1 MAWRIKETKE
11 GEELYN
17 FGYIQRDK
25 IVKGVD
31 PKVLGEQF
39 SVENS
44 KEEIIELTNDEI
56 RYLEEVNEYI
66 KRLNAY
72 GIKKSNEIKKE
83 INTLLNNVSKER
95 NSFVKLE
102 RFFKEKA
109 GVVHDAFIHEE
120 ETKQEARVNLREELT
135 RFRQEHN
142 ITKREAN
149 YPKSYILHFAWIF
162 VFIFLEALVNA
173 YFFGQASSLGLL
185 GGVFIGFIT
194 SFFNVVLSTIA
205 GFVLRYKNHIVKKT
219 RRIGL
224 AIFSLLLLFIFFIHL
239 FIAHYREVLQI
250 NPHVEIDAVLKP
262 MLQTP
267 FVLHDMESLI
277 LVAIGVLVTLFSI
290 IKGMKLDDKYPGYG
304 AVYRQWKESDNE
316 FLDAKRQLRKL
327 MRELYTVT
335 IRKSDSM
342 MESLEKS
349 RDELEVVTLDL
360 DAFIVT
366 YERYYHKAFQRGREI
381 LVDYRLGVES
391 IYGEDDSFNYK
402 KILDDRLNKLNI
414 NMFSNTKLLIERE
427 FQSINE
433 QIDNFY
439 DNQERFEQRL
449 EEMKERYLKN
459 EYIEKVLQQVKKN
472 REIEL

>member
-11 GEELYN
+11 GEVLNN
-17 FGYIQRDK
+17 FGYIERDK
-25 IVKGVD
+25 IVKGVH

-39 SVENS
+39 ASTHFKDEI
-44 KEEIIELTNDEI
+44 KELTTEEIGFIA
-56 RYLEEVNEYI
+56 EVNEYV

-83 INTLLNNVSKER
+83 VNSLLNRVTKEG

-109 GVVHDAFIHEE
+109 GFIHDAFIHEE
-120 ETKQEARVNLREELT
+120 ETKQEARVNLREELDS
-135 RFRQEHN
+135 FRQENN
-142 ITKREAN
+142 ITKREAK

-162 VFIFLEALVNA
+162 VFIFLEALANA

-205 GFVLRYKNHIVKKT
+205 GFVLRYKNHVVQKT

-224 AIFSLLLLFIFFIHL
+224 AIFSILLLFIFFIHL

-250 NPHVEIDAVLKP
+250 NPHVEVGAVLKP
-262 MLQTP
+262 MIETP

-290 IKGMKLDDKYPGYG
+290 IKGMNLDDKYPGYG
-304 AVYRQWKESDNE
+304 AIYRQWKEKDNE
-316 FLDAKRQLRKL
+316 FLEAKKQLRKL

-335 IRKSDSM
+335 IRKSDNM
-342 MESLEKS
+342 LESLESS
-349 RDELEVVTLDL
+349 RDKLEALALDL
-360 DAFIVT
+360 DAFIMT
-366 YERYYHKAFQRGREI
+366 YERYYHKAFQTGREI

-391 IYGEDDSFNYK
+391 VYGEDDSFNYK
-402 KILDDRLNKLNI
+402 QILDDRLNKLNI

-427 FQSINE
+427 LQSINE
-433 QIDNFY
+433 QIENFY
-439 DNQERFEQRL
+439 ENLERFEQKL
-449 EEMKERYLKN
+449 EELKESYLDN
-459 EYIEKVLQQVKKN
+459 AYIEKVLQQVKKN
-472 REIEL
+472 REIAL

>member
-11 GEELYN
+11 GEVLNN
-17 FGYIQRDK
+17 FSYIERDK
-25 IVKGVD
+25 IVKGVN

-39 SVENS
+39 ASTHF
-44 KEEIIELTNDEI
+44 KEDTKELTNDEI
-56 RYLEEVNEYI
+56 RYLDEVTDYI

-83 INTLLNNVSKER
+83 VNSIVKSISKEE
-95 NSFVKLE
+95 NSFAKLE

-109 GVVHDAFIHEE
+109 GFIHDAFIHEE
-120 ETKQEARVNLREELT
+120 ETTQEARVNLREELD

-142 ITKREAN
+142 ITKREAS

-162 VFIFLEALVNA
+162 VFIFLEALANA

-205 GFVLRYKNHIVKKT
+205 GFVLRYKNHTVQKV

-224 AIFSLLLLFIFFIHL
+224 AIFGVLLLLIFFIHL
-239 FIAHYREVLQI
+239 FIAHYREVLQT
-250 NPHVEIDAVLKP
+250 NPHVQIGAVLKP
-262 MLQTP
+262 MFQTP

-290 IKGMKLDDKYPGYG
+290 IKGMKIDDKYPGYG
-304 AVYRQWKESDNE
+304 AVYRRWKASDNE
-316 FLDAKRQLRKL
+316 FLEAKRQLRRL
-327 MRELYTVT
+327 MRELHMVT
-335 IRKSDSM
+335 IRKSDKM
-342 MESLEKS
+342 LESLENSK
-349 RDELEVVTLDL
+349 EKLEALALDL
-360 DAFIVT
+360 DSFIST
-366 YERYYHKAFQRGREI
+366 YRSYYNKAFQTGREI

-391 IYGEDDSFNYK
+391 FHGEDDTFDYK
-402 KILDDRLNKLNI
+402 KILDNRLNKLNI
-414 NMFSNTKLLIERE
+414 NMLLNIKLLIERE
-427 FQSINE
+427 LNSINE
-433 QIDNFY
+433 QIDSFY
-439 DNQERFEQRL
+439 ANQEIFEHRL
-449 EEMKERYLKN
+449 EEMKEKYLEN
-459 EYIEKVLQQVKKN
+459 EYIEKVIKQVKKN

>member
-1 MAWRIKETKE
+1 MAWRIKETKD
-11 GEELYN
+11 GEELLN

-25 IVKGVD
+25 IVRGVD

-39 SVENS
+39 ASVHF
-44 KEEIIELTNDEI
+44 KEDIKKLTIDEI
-56 RYLEEVNEYI
+56 HYLDEVNEYI

-72 GIKKSNEIKKE
+72 GIKKSNEIKRE
-83 INTLLNNVSKER
+83 INSIVNSISKEE
-95 NSFVKLE
+95 NSFIKLE

-109 GVVHDAFIHEE
+109 GFIHDAFIHEE
-120 ETKQEARVNLREELT
+120 ETQQEARVNLREELD

-142 ITKREAN
+142 ITNREAK

-162 VFIFLEALVNA
+162 VFIFLEALANS

-205 GFVLRYKNHIVKKT
+205 GFVLRYKNHVTKKT

-224 AIFSLLLLFIFFIHL
+224 AIFTILLLLIFFIHL

-250 NPHVEIDAVLKP
+250 NPHVEIASVLKP

-277 LVAIGVLVTLFSI
+277 LIAIGVLVTLFSI

-304 AVYRQWKESDNE
+304 AIYRQWKASDNE
-316 FLDAKRQLRKL
+316 FLDTKRQLRRL
-327 MRELYTVT
+327 MRELYTLT
-335 IRKSDSM
+335 IRKSDKM
-342 MESLEKS
+342 LEN
-349 RDELEVVTLDL
+349 LEDSKKKLEALALDL
-360 DAFIVT
+360 DSFITT
-366 YERYYHKAFQRGREI
+366 YRLYYHKAFQTGRDI

-391 IYGEDDSFNYK
+391 FHGEDDSFNYK

-414 NMFSNTKLLIERE
+414 NMLLNIKLLIERE
-427 FQSINE
+427 LKSINE
-433 QIDNFY
+433 QIDSFY
-439 DNQERFEQRL
+439 ENQDRFEYRI
-449 EEMKERYLKN
+449 EEMKERYLEN
-459 EYIEKVLQQVKKN
+459 EYIEKVLQQIKRN

>member
-11 GEELYN
+11 GEELLN

-25 IVKGVD
+25 IVRGVD

-39 SVENS
+39 ASQNS
-44 KEEIIELTNDEI
+44 KDDIKELTNDEI
-56 RYLEEVNEYI
+56 RYLDEVNEYI

-83 INTLLNNVSKER
+83 INSLISTISKES

-102 RFFKEKA
+102 RFFKEKV
-109 GVVHDAFIHEE
+109 GVIHDAFIYEE
-120 ETKQEARVNLREELT
+120 ETQQEERVNLKEELN
-135 RFRQEHN
+135 RFRKEHN
-142 ITKREAN
+142 ITKREAY

-162 VFIFLEALVNA
+162 VFIFLEALANS

-194 SFFNVVLSTIA
+194 SFFNVVLSTLA
-205 GFVLRYKNHIVKKT
+205 GFVLRYKNHIVREQ

-224 AIFSLLLLFIFFIHL
+224 AIFSFLLLLIFFIHL
-239 FIAHYREVLQI
+239 FIAHYREILQL
-250 NPHVEIDAVLKP
+250 NPNVEVISVLKP
-262 MLQTP
+262 MLQSP

-277 LVAIGVLVTLFSI
+277 LISIGVLITLFSI

-304 AVYRQWKESDNE
+304 VVYRRWKASDNK
-316 FLDAKRQLRKL
+316 FLDTKKHLRRL
-327 MRELYTVT
+327 MRELYSVT
-335 IRKSDSM
+335 IRKSDSL
-342 MESLEKS
+342 MENLESAKS
-349 RDELEVVTLDL
+349 NLEALALDL
-360 DAFIVT
+360 DSFITT
-366 YERYYHKAFQRGREI
+366 YRLYYHKAFQTGREI

-391 IYGEDDSFNYK
+391 VYGEDNSFNYK

-414 NMFSNTKLLIERE
+414 NMLLNIKLLIERE
-427 FQSINE
+427 IKSIDE

-439 DNQERFEQRL
+439 ANQESFEKRL
-449 EEMKERYLKN
+449 EEMKDRYLEN
-459 EYIEKVLQQVKKN
+459 DYIEKVLQQIKKN

>member
-11 GEELYN
+11 GEVLNN

-39 SVENS
+39 ASENFQEDT
-44 KEEIIELTNDEI
+44 KEITNDELE
-56 RYLEEVNEYI
+56 YLVEVNEYI

-83 INTLLNNVSKER
+83 VNSIVNGLSKGS

-109 GVVHDAFIHEE
+109 GFIHDAFIHEE
-120 ETKQEARVNLREELT
+120 ETKQETRVNLREELD

-142 ITKREAN
+142 IKNREAK

-162 VFIFLEALVNA
+162 VFIFLEALANS

-185 GGVFIGFIT
+185 GGIFIGFIT

-205 GFVLRYKNHIVKKT
+205 GFVLRYKNYVVKKT
-219 RRIGL
+219 RHIGL
-224 AIFSLLLLFIFFIHL
+224 AIFTVLLLFIFFIHL
-239 FIAHYREVLQI
+239 FIAHYREILQI
-250 NPHVEIDAVLKP
+250 NPHVEVGAVFKSIV
-262 MLQTP
+262 QTP

-290 IKGMKLDDKYPGYG
+290 IKGMHFDDKYPGYG
-304 AVYRQWKESDNE
+304 AVYREWKASDNE
-316 FLDAKRQLRKL
+316 FLDAKKQLRKL
-327 MRELYTVT
+327 MRELYTLT
-335 IRKSDSM
+335 IHKSDNI
-342 MESLEKS
+342 MESLESS
-349 RDELEVVTLDL
+349 RDKLEVLLLDL
-360 DAFIVT
+360 DAFIST
-366 YERYYHKAFQRGREI
+366 YKLYYHKSFQCAREI

-402 KILDDRLNKLNI
+402 KILEERLIKLNM
-414 NMFSNTKLLIERE
+414 NMLLNLKLAIDKELK
-427 FQSINE
+427 SINE

-449 EEMKERYLKN
+449 DEMKERYLEN
-459 EYIEKVLQQVKKN
+459 EYIEKVLQQVKRN

>member
-11 GEELYN
+11 GEVLNN
-17 FGYIQRDK
+17 FNYIEREK
-25 IVKGVD
+25 IVKEAN

-39 SVENS
+39 ASTHF
-44 KEEIIELTNDEI
+44 KEDIKELTNEELH
-56 RYLEEVNEYI
+56 YLEELNEYI

-83 INTLLNNVSKER
+83 INTLLNRVSKEG
-95 NSFVKLE
+95 NSFIKLE

-109 GVVHDAFIHEE
+109 GVIHDAFIHEE
-120 ETKQEARVNLREELT
+120 ETKQEARVNLREELDS
-135 RFRQEHN
+135 FRQENN

-162 VFIFLEALVNA
+162 VFIFLEALANA

-205 GFVLRYKNHIVKKT
+205 GFVLRYKNHVVQKT

-224 AIFSLLLLFIFFIHL
+224 AIFGVLLLLIFFIHL

-250 NPHVEIDAVLKP
+250 NPHVEIGAVLKP

-290 IKGMKLDDKYPGYG
+290 IKGMNMDDKYPGYG
-304 AVYRQWKESDNE
+304 AVYRQWKVSDNE
-316 FLDAKRQLRKL
+316 FLDAKRQLRRL
-327 MRELYTVT
+327 MRELYTTT
-335 IRKSDSM
+335 IHKSDNM
-342 MESLEKS
+342 MENLENS
-349 RDELEVVTLDL
+349 RDKLEALVLDL
-360 DAFIVT
+360 DAFITT
-366 YERYYHKAFQRGREI
+366 YRHYYHKAFQTGREI

-391 IYGEDDSFNYK
+391 FYGEDDSFNYK

-414 NMFSNTKLLIERE
+414 NMLLNIKLLIERE
-427 FQSINE
+427 LKSINE
-433 QIDNFY
+433 QVDNFY
-439 DNQERFEQRL
+439 ENQERFEQRL
-449 EEMKERYLKN
+449 EEMKERYLEN

>member
-11 GEELYN
+11 GEVLNN
-17 FGYIQRDK
+17 FSYIQREK

-31 PKVLGEQF
+31 PKVLGAQF
-39 SVENS
+39 ATVNS
-44 KEEIIELTNDEI
+44 KEDSKELTRDEI
-56 RYLEEVNEYI
+56 GYLDEVNDYI

-83 INTLLNNVSKER
+83 LNSILYKVEKES

-109 GVVHDAFIHEE
+109 GFVHDAFIHEE
-120 ETKQEARVNLREELT
+120 ETKQEARVNLRGELN

-142 ITKREAN
+142 ISKREAY

-162 VFIFLEALVNA
+162 VFIFLEALANS

-205 GFVLRYKNHIVKKT
+205 GFVLRYKNHIVRQK

-224 AIFSLLLLFIFFIHL
+224 AIFTILLLFIFFIHL
-239 FIAHYREVLQI
+239 FIAHYRELLQI
-250 NPHVEIDAVLKP
+250 NPHVEVGAVLKP
-262 MLQTP
+262 MFQTP

-277 LVAIGVLVTLFSI
+277 LVSIGLLVTLFSI
-290 IKGMKLDDKYPGYG
+290 IKGMKLDDKYPAYG
-304 AVYRQWKESDNE
+304 AVYRQWKASDNE
-316 FLDAKRQLRKL
+316 FLNAKKQLRRL

-342 MESLEKS
+342 MENLENSK
-349 RDELEVVTLDL
+349 DKLEALALDL
-360 DAFIVT
+360 EAFIAT
-366 YERYYHKAFQRGREI
+366 YERYYHKASQTTREI
-381 LVDYRLGVES
+381 LVDYRLGIES
-391 IYGEDDSFNYK
+391 IYGEGDFFHYTE
-402 KILDDRLNKLNI
+402 LLEGRLNRLNT
-414 NMFSNTKLLIERE
+414 NMLLNSKIVLERE
-427 FQSINE
+427 LTSINE

-439 DNQERFEQRL
+439 SNQDKFEQKL
-449 EEMKERYLKN
+449 EELKENYLDN
-459 EYIEKVLQQVKKN
+459 AYIEKILQQIKKN

>member
-11 GEELYN
+11 GEVLNN

-25 IVKGVD
+25 IVKGVE

-39 SVENS
+39 ASANF
-44 KEEIIELTNDEI
+44 KEDTKELTNDEI
-56 RYLEEVNEYI
+56 DYLNEVNEYI

-83 INTLLNNVSKER
+83 ISSVIHKVEKESNR
-95 NSFVKLE
+95 FIKLE
-102 RFFKEKA
+102 RFFKDKA
-109 GVVHDAFIHEE
+109 GVIHDAFIHEE
-120 ETKQEARVNLREELT
+120 ETKQEARVNLRDELN
-135 RFRQEHN
+135 RFRKENN
-142 ITKREAN
+142 IIKREAN

-162 VFIFLEALVNA
+162 VFIFLEALANA

-194 SFFNVVLSTIA
+194 SFFNVILSTMA
-205 GFVLRYKNHIVKKT
+205 GFVLRYKNHIVQKV

-224 AIFSLLLLFIFFIHL
+224 TIFGILLLLIFFVHL

-250 NPHVEIDAVLKP
+250 NPHVEIGAVLKP
-262 MLQTP
+262 MIHSP

-277 LVAIGVLVTLFSI
+277 LVSIGVLVTFFSI
-290 IKGMKLDDKYPGYG
+290 IKGMHLDDKYPGYG
-304 AVYRQWKESDNE
+304 VVYRQWKASDNE
-316 FLDAKRQLRKL
+316 FLDAKKQLRRL

-335 IRKSDSM
+335 IRKSDNM
-342 MESLEKS
+342 MANLENSK
-349 RDELEVVTLDL
+349 DKLEALTLDL
-360 DAFIVT
+360 EAFIAT
-366 YERYYHKAFQRGREI
+366 YESYYHKAFQTGREI

-391 IYGEDDSFNYK
+391 IYGEDDSFHYK
-402 KILDDRLNKLNI
+402 EILDERLIKLNT
-414 NMFSNTKLLIERE
+414 NMLLNLKMAIDKEL
-427 FQSINE
+427 QSINE

-439 DNQERFEQRL
+439 VNQEKFEQKL
-449 EEMKERYLKN
+449 EEMKERYLEN
-459 EYIEKVLQQVKKN
+459 EYIEKVLQQIKRN

>member
-11 GEELYN
+11 GEVLNN
-17 FGYIQRDK
+17 FDYIKREK
-25 IVKGVD
+25 IVKGVA

-39 SVENS
+39 ASANF
-44 KEEIIELTNDEI
+44 KEDTRELTSDELHYI
-56 RYLEEVNEYI
+56 EEVNEYI
-66 KRLNAY
+66 KRLNSY

-83 INTLLNNVSKER
+83 INSLLNKISKEG

-109 GVVHDAFIHEE
+109 GFIYDAFIHEE
-120 ETKQEARVNLREELT
+120 ETKQEARLNLREELD

-142 ITKREAN
+142 ITKREAL

-162 VFIFLEALVNA
+162 VFIFLEALANS

-205 GFVLRYKNHIVKKT
+205 GFVLRYKNHVVKKT

-224 AIFSLLLLFIFFIHL
+224 AIFGVLLLLIFFIHL

-250 NPHVEIDAVLKP
+250 NPHVQIEAVLKP

-277 LVAIGVLVTLFSI
+277 LIAIGVLVTLFSI
-290 IKGMKLDDKYPGYG
+290 IKGMKIDDRYPGYG
-304 AVYRQWKESDNE
+304 AVYRRWKEKDNE
-316 FLDAKRQLRKL
+316 FLEAKSQLRKL
-327 MRELYTVT
+327 MRELYTLTV
-335 IRKSDSM
+335 RKSDNM
-342 MESLEKS
+342 MKNLENSKD
-349 RDELEVVTLDL
+349 RLEALALDL
-360 DAFIVT
+360 DAFIAT
-366 YERYYHKAFQRGREI
+366 YERYYHKAFQTAREI
-381 LVDYRLGVES
+381 LVDYRLGMEV
-391 IYGEDDSFNYK
+391 IYGEDNSFDYK
-402 KILDDRLNKLNI
+402 KILEERLIKLNTNVLLNLKMLIDKELKNI
-414 NMFSNTKLLIERE
+414 NN
-427 FQSINE
+427 

-439 DNQERFEQRL
+439 VNQERFEQKL
-449 EEMKERYLKN
+449 EEMKERYLEN
-459 EYIEKVLQQVKKN
+459 EYIEKVLQQVKRD

>member
-11 GEELYN
+11 GELLNN
-17 FGYIQRDK
+17 FGYIERDK
-25 IVKGVD
+25 IVKGVN

-39 SVENS
+39 ASEHS
-44 KEEIIELTNDEI
+44 KEDIKEFTSDEI
-56 RYLEEVNEYI
+56 GYLDEINEYI

-72 GIKKSNEIKKE
+72 GIKKSNEIKRE
-83 INTLLNNVSKER
+83 VNTLLNKVSKEAT
-95 NSFVKLE
+95 SFVKLE

-109 GVVHDAFIHEE
+109 GLIHDAFIHEE
-120 ETKQEARVNLREELT
+120 ERKQEERVNLREELD
-135 RFRQEHN
+135 RFRQENN
-142 ITKREAN
+142 ITKREAK

-162 VFIFLEALVNA
+162 VFIFLEALANS

-205 GFVLRYKNHIVKKT
+205 GFVLRYKNHVVQRR

-224 AIFSLLLLFIFFIHL
+224 AIFSILLLFIFFIHL

-250 NPHVEIDAVLKP
+250 NPHVQIGAVLKP
-262 MLQTP
+262 MLETP

-277 LVAIGVLVTLFSI
+277 LVAIGLLVTLFSI

-304 AVYRQWKESDNE
+304 AIYRQWKEKDNE
-316 FLDAKRQLRKL
+316 FLEAKKQLRRL

-335 IRKSDSM
+335 MRKSDNM
-342 MESLEKS
+342 MENLENS
-349 RDELEVVTLDL
+349 RDKLEALALDL
-360 DAFIVT
+360 DAFIAT
-366 YERYYHKAFQRGREI
+366 YERYYHKASQTGREI
-381 LVDYRLGVES
+381 LVDYRLGIES
-391 IYGEDDSFNYK
+391 VYGEDDSFNYK
-402 KILDDRLNKLNI
+402 KIVDDRVNKLNI
-414 NMFSNTKLLIERE
+414 NMLLSIKRVIEIELER
-427 FQSINE
+427 INE

-439 DNQERFEQRL
+439 ENQERFEEKL
-449 EEMKERYLKN
+449 EEMKDSYLDN
-459 EYIEKVLQQVKKN
+459 AYIEKVLQQVKKN

>member
-11 GEELYN
+11 GEELLN
-17 FGYIQRDK
+17 FGYIQRDR

-39 SVENS
+39 AFENS
-44 KEEIIELTNDEI
+44 QEDIKELTNDEI

-83 INTLLNNVSKER
+83 ISSLIQKVSKEG

-109 GVVHDAFIHEE
+109 LLIHDAFIHEE
-120 ETKQEARVNLREELT
+120 ETKQEVRVNLREELN
-135 RFRQEHN
+135 RFRQENH
-142 ITKREAN
+142 ISKREAY

-194 SFFNVVLSTIA
+194 SFFNVLLSTIA
-205 GFVLRYKNHIVKKT
+205 GFILRYKNHVVQKT

-224 AIFSLLLLFIFFIHL
+224 AIFTLLSLLILFIHL

-250 NPHVEIDAVLKP
+250 NPHVEIGAVLKP
-262 MLQTP
+262 MLNSP
-267 FVLHDMESLI
+267 FMLHDMESLI
-277 LVAIGVLVTLFSI
+277 LVSIGVLVTLFSI
-290 IKGMKLDDKYPGYG
+290 LKGMKLDDKYPGYG
-304 AVYRQWKESDNE
+304 AVYRRWKESDNE
-316 FLDAKRQLRKL
+316 FLDAKKQLRSL
-327 MRELYTVT
+327 MRELYTLT
-335 IRKSDSM
+335 IRKSDGM
-342 MESLEKS
+342 MENLESSK
-349 RDELEVVTLDL
+349 DKLETLALDL
-360 DAFIVT
+360 DSFITT
-366 YERYYHKAFQRGREI
+366 YKRYYHKAFQTGREI

-391 IYGEDDSFNYK
+391 IYGEDDSFNTK
-402 KILDDRLNKLNI
+402 KILEERLNKLNV
-414 NMFSNTKLLIERE
+414 NMLLNIKLLIERE
-427 FQSINE
+427 LKNINE
-433 QIDNFY
+433 QIENFY
-439 DNQERFEQRL
+439 TNQEHFEDKL
-449 EEMKERYLKN
+449 EEMKERYLEN
-459 EYIEKVLQQVKKN
+459 SYIEKVLQQIKRN